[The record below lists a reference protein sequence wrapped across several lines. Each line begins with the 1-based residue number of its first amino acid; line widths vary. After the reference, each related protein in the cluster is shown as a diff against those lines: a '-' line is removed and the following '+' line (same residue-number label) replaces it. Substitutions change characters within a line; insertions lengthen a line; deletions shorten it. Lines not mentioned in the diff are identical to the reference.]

1 MREKNLYTS
10 NSNINNPE
18 HDSDM
23 YISENERLFGDNFAT
38 LDYYKRR
45 MENNKK
51 REKLNYRQNQFLARE
66 KRRWERM
73 DYEYLKQENI
83 DMMNKEKNIVGRKNK
98 PEYAFNLVNSRYDP
112 SIQGEMLKK
121 RDEESNFRAWLR
133 SLNIDKRSNS
143 GFNIINGQERTIFE
157 KKLNHDVVPRVIKKN
172 INQINEM
179 KNKIFVNNNN
189 FYTRCNTISHD
200 SENGRYG
207 DNYNNNYNRNRIN
220 KSVTTS
226 NLMNDNGGRYRVP
239 INLRDQIYNYNN
251 ENNAK
256 KNTIIQSLNKNY
268 NDFNNNYIITQ
279 ENAPY
284 LQYNINPNIND
295 ININNMNIKNNMLSN
310 DNINMK
316 YNNNLIKDNH
326 YSNNFETKDENKSK
340 NDFDDNQ
347 AIISNQNFMNN
358 NPDNKYNMNN
368 GNINQPSF
376 PHKNIYNNNQN
387 LNDNKRNLII
397 NIPQNNMGLSNNVNG
412 ERKLLYNRNITEIN
426 EQNNYKNPYNNNLYI
441 SS

>member
-38 LDYYKRR
+38 SDYYKRR

-98 PEYAFNLVNSRYDP
+98 PEYAFNLVNSRYDQ

-157 KKLNHDVVPRVIKKN
+157 KKLNHDVVPRLIKKN

-358 NPDNKYNMNN
+358 NPDNKYIMNN

-397 NIPQNNMGLSNNVNG
+397 NIPQNNIGLSNNVNG
-412 ERKLLYNRNITEIN
+412 GRKLLYNRSITGIN

>member
-38 LDYYKRR
+38 ADYYKRR

-66 KRRWERM
+66 KKRWERM

-98 PEYAFNLVNSRYDP
+98 PEYAFNLVNSRYDQ

-121 RDEESNFRAWLR
+121 RDEESKYRDWLR

-200 SENGRYG
+200 FENGRYG

-226 NLMNDNGGRYRVP
+226 NLMNNNGGRYRVP

-268 NDFNNNYIITQ
+268 NDCNNNYIITQ

-326 YSNNFETKDENKSK
+326 YSNNFDTKDENKSK
-340 NDFDDNQ
+340 NDFNDNQ

-358 NPDNKYNMNN
+358 NPNNKYIMNN
-368 GNINQPSF
+368 NNINQPSF
-376 PHKNIYNNNQN
+376 PQKNIYNNNQN

-397 NIPQNNMGLSNNVNG
+397 NIPQNNMGLSDNVNG
-412 ERKLLYNRNITEIN
+412 GRKLLYNRSITEIN
-426 EQNNYKNPYNNNLYI
+426 EQNYKNPYNNNLY
-441 SS
+441 SSS

>member
-1 MREKNLYTS
+1 
-10 NSNINNPE
+10 
-18 HDSDM
+18 
-23 YISENERLFGDNFAT
+23 
-38 LDYYKRR
+38 

-98 PEYAFNLVNSRYDP
+98 PEYAFNLVNSRYDQ

-157 KKLNHDVVPRVIKKN
+157 KKLNHDVVPRLRKKN

-358 NPDNKYNMNN
+358 NPDNKYIMNN

-397 NIPQNNMGLSNNVNG
+397 NIPQNNIGLSNNVNG
-412 ERKLLYNRNITEIN
+412 GRKLLYNRSITGIN

>member
-38 LDYYKRR
+38 SDYYKRR

-98 PEYAFNLVNSRYDP
+98 PEYAFNLVNSRYDQ

-412 ERKLLYNRNITEIN
+412 GRKLLYNRNITEIN

>member
-38 LDYYKRR
+38 SDYYKRR

-98 PEYAFNLVNSRYDP
+98 PEYAFNLVNSRYDQ

-133 SLNIDKRSNS
+133 ILNIDKRSNS

-157 KKLNHDVVPRVIKKN
+157 KKLNHDVVPRLIKKN

-268 NDFNNNYIITQ
+268 NDFN
-279 ENAPY
+279 
-284 LQYNINPNIND
+284 INPNIND
-295 ININNMNIKNNMLSN
+295 ININNMNIKNDMLSN

-316 YNNNLIKDNH
+316 YNNSLIKDNH

-412 ERKLLYNRNITEIN
+412 GRKLLYNRNITEIN

>member
-179 KNKIFVNNNN
+179 KNKIFVNN
-189 FYTRCNTISHD
+189 
-200 SENGRYG
+200 
-207 DNYNNNYNRNRIN
+207 NRNRIN

>member
-1 MREKNLYTS
+1 
-10 NSNINNPE
+10 
-18 HDSDM
+18 
-23 YISENERLFGDNFAT
+23 
-38 LDYYKRR
+38 
-45 MENNKK
+45 
-51 REKLNYRQNQFLARE
+51 
-66 KRRWERM
+66 
-73 DYEYLKQENI
+73 
-83 DMMNKEKNIVGRKNK
+83 
-98 PEYAFNLVNSRYDP
+98 
-112 SIQGEMLKK
+112 
-121 RDEESNFRAWLR
+121 
-133 SLNIDKRSNS
+133 
-143 GFNIINGQERTIFE
+143 
-157 KKLNHDVVPRVIKKN
+157 
-172 INQINEM
+172 M

-316 YNNNLIKDNH
+316 YNNSLIKDNH

-412 ERKLLYNRNITEIN
+412 GRKLLYNRNITEIN

>member
-38 LDYYKRR
+38 SDYYKRR

-98 PEYAFNLVNSRYDP
+98 PEYAFNLVNSRYDQ

-316 YNNNLIKDNH
+316 YNNSLIKDNH
-326 YSNNFETKDENKSK
+326 YSNFETKD
-340 NDFDDNQ
+340 
-347 AIISNQNFMNN
+347 
-358 NPDNKYNMNN
+358 
-368 GNINQPSF
+368 
-376 PHKNIYNNNQN
+376 
-387 LNDNKRNLII
+387 
-397 NIPQNNMGLSNNVNG
+397 
-412 ERKLLYNRNITEIN
+412 
-426 EQNNYKNPYNNNLYI
+426 
-441 SS
+441 

>member
-38 LDYYKRR
+38 SDYYKRR

-98 PEYAFNLVNSRYDP
+98 PEYAFNLVNSRYDQ

-133 SLNIDKRSNS
+133 ILNIDKRSNS

-316 YNNNLIKDNH
+316 YNNSLIKDNH

-412 ERKLLYNRNITEIN
+412 GRKLLYNRNITEIN

>member
-38 LDYYKRR
+38 SDYYKRR

-98 PEYAFNLVNSRYDP
+98 PEYAFNLVNSRYDQ

-157 KKLNHDVVPRVIKKN
+157 KKLNHDVVPRLIKKN

-239 INLRDQIYNYNN
+239 INLRDQIY
-251 ENNAK
+251 
-256 KNTIIQSLNKNY
+256 IIFQL
-268 NDFNNNYIITQ
+268 
-279 ENAPY
+279 
-284 LQYNINPNIND
+284 
-295 ININNMNIKNNMLSN
+295 
-310 DNINMK
+310 
-316 YNNNLIKDNH
+316 
-326 YSNNFETKDENKSK
+326 
-340 NDFDDNQ
+340 
-347 AIISNQNFMNN
+347 
-358 NPDNKYNMNN
+358 
-368 GNINQPSF
+368 
-376 PHKNIYNNNQN
+376 
-387 LNDNKRNLII
+387 
-397 NIPQNNMGLSNNVNG
+397 
-412 ERKLLYNRNITEIN
+412 
-426 EQNNYKNPYNNNLYI
+426 
-441 SS
+441 